1 MGNLTAIGSEICVRV
16 RKRAPYTSVKIR
28 LATIPKPDTVRPR
41 RSETADQ
48 TSSEP
53 DFAIGRV
60 RVEVNGKASVTTF
73 KVRRNQARAWLFL
86 LAFSFMVIGRTAH
99 AVTLNLGDGNSSV
112 SIDLS
117 SERGLYDWIV
127 DGVNLAPAAGGGVL
141 DYRQWFWYR
150 LDNNP
155 EASIDT
161 MTLGV
166 NGTTDANF
174 DGSVDTAFVSYS
186 GAPGFK
192 INVTFTLAGGTLGSG
207 ASDIGEQVSLVNT
220 SSQMITV
227 SFFQFGDFQLTAPDI
242 GGETI
247 SFVNSNT
254 VRETGLTGYVQETVH
269 TPVATHQEAELFPV
283 TIFKLDDASPTTL
296 SDNAS
301 AGPGDV
307 TWAYQWDVT
316 LAPGQTFLISKD
328 MQAVIPEPSTALLV
342 LVALLGLLLAICSR

>member
-1 MGNLTAIGSEICVRV
+1 MRPTCTHLRSERV
-16 RKRAPYTSVKIR
+16 R
-28 LATIPKPDTVRPR
+28 
-41 RSETADQ
+41 
-48 TSSEP
+48 
-53 DFAIGRV
+53 
-60 RVEVNGKASVTTF
+60 
-73 KVRRNQARAWLFL
+73 
-86 LAFSFMVIGRTAH
+86 MAH
-99 AVTLNLGDGNSSV
+99 AVTLNLADGNSSV

-117 SERGLYDWIV
+117 SERGLYDWKD

-150 LDNNP
+150 LGSNP

-161 MTLGV
+161 LTLGV
-166 NGTTDANF
+166 NGVTDANF
-174 DGSVDTAFVSYS
+174 NGSPDTGFVSYS

-192 INVTFTLAGGTLGSG
+192 INVTFTLAGGSPGSG
-207 ASDIGEQVSLVNT
+207 NSDIGEQISLVNT
-220 SSQMITV
+220 SSQTITM
-227 SFFQFGDFQLTAPDI
+227 SFFQYGDFQLTAPSV
-242 GGETI
+242 GGEVV
-247 SFVNSNT
+247 SFTNSNT

-269 TPVATHQEAELFPV
+269 TPIATHQEAEPFPV

-328 MQAVIPEPSTALLV
+328 MQAAIPEPSTALLV
-342 LVALLGLLLAICSR
+342 LVGLLGLSLAKRRS